1 MSIDDHTKK
10 LLPLHP
16 TTPNGFGALNSVH
29 DLVYDQL
36 RVSAAAK
43 NDLQLVLEGSL

>member
-1 MSIDDHTKK
+1 MSIDDHRKK

-16 TTPNGFGALNSVH
+16 TTPKGFGALKSVH
-29 DLVYDQL
+29 DLVSDQL

-43 NDLQLVLEGSL
+43 DDLQLVLEGGL